1 MAGPTIQKSVLG
13 KMFGINKDGF
23 SVAKDQDVVA
33 ATSATTGTD
42 LLNGGITTLSSA
54 ATVWRLDPPTPGLLK
69 TITSLSTSTSNRAV
83 TLESGNFVSTGG
95 STFTTLVFQ
104 GLNYGVELL
113 GLSTALY
120 AVTSNRNAIASTSTS
135 T

>member
-1 MAGPTIQKSVLG
+1 MSGPSIQRSVLG
-13 KMFGINKDGF
+13 KLFGLNKDGF
-23 SVAKDQDVVA
+23 IVAKDQDIVP

-54 ATVWRLDPPTPGLLK
+54 ATVWRLDPPTPGITK
-69 TITSLSTSTSNRAV
+69 VITSISTSTSNRAV
-83 TLESGNFVSTGG
+83 SLESGNFVSTAG
-95 STFTTLVFQ
+95 SSFTNLVFQ

-120 AVTSNRNAIASTSTS
+120 AVTNNRSAITSTSTS